1 MIIDAHVHLWKK
13 QAGLVD
19 GLPVYPLENGRSM
32 LKGEVRQMLPPYMT
46 DNRNTA
52 RRLIANMD
60 FAQVNGAVVTQEY
73 MDGNQD
79 AYLRY
84 ARRTYPDRLR
94 VCALY
99 EEKGGKE
106 AGKIFFTDIA
116 APAFQAV
123 EVCVSE
129 AFMNGDAKKPEF
141 AENVKDG
148 FLKAPLKDIVD
159 VMLENQPSGTPR
171 P

>member
-46 DNRNTA
+46 DNQNTA
-52 RRLIANMD
+52 RRLISNMD
-60 FAQVNGAVVTQEY
+60 FALVNGAVVTQEY

-84 ARRTYPDRLR
+84 ARRMHPDRLR

-99 EEKGGKE
+99 
-106 AGKIFFTDIA
+106 
-116 APAFQAV
+116 
-123 EVCVSE
+123 
-129 AFMNGDAKKPEF
+129 
-141 AENVKDG
+141 
-148 FLKAPLKDIVD
+148 
-159 VMLENQPSGTPR
+159 
-171 P
+171 